1 MVAKGT
7 SGEAAGASTP
17 AVPAAAAPP
26 DGLGKRPERM
36 EEAEGAL
43 AETAEPVAEADAPGG
58 GAAAEAASAVTKKTA
73 EEASLPADPGAT
85 VDALRKEANDRIET
99 VQPDGSF
106 ASKSALERFKA
117 SPDLVQ
123 GESTFKF
130 EKCTPKALLYA
141 RESTPCTD
149 GISHLIT
156 YAAVAPRPLT
166 CESPEPIKGAV
177 MPFMAVQLNTRSY
190 GVAGESR
197 DVIFCTIV
205 ENDTGCNAVVYDIES
220 KKCTEHLMWR
230 VVGGR
235 EIEATVE
242 MKTAA
247 QLSYIEWH
255 KEKIKGFTSGDNA
268 RASRAAAAAAAAKE
282 KERERDAAAS
292 KPAKSGVGKNKA
304 SGDEAD
310 GDDEVAP
317 VDPPPVKLLKLTRSE
332 ARVMFAT
339 KTSVHQRKKS
349 EDSNGYR
356 TRLHAA
362 CKAFGKKSPETS
374 RNIDCQEFLMKALGL
389 AEPEDDGT
397 PAGPPPGPADDPSS
411 GSGNGSSSGSTAGSS
426 SGSAAQ
432 LETKG
437 WTRTPCSE
445 SGAFYYVHSD
455 GRVQWEVPEEM
466 QPKPKKLKPS
476 GPPPSTAFGGAPVPT
491 PAAES
496 AGHMQLAV
504 AGSGHGGGGSGD
516 ASMEWLSGMQRS
528 GATINLTVVQRGAY
542 ENAVIYQQQPGSQ
555 QQQQQQHAPMA
566 PYQLALSTPKPAPFQ
581 TPLQQQLAPC
591 GVQPQQMH
599 PPVQQPQQAQHM
611 QQQQQAQH
619 MQQQQQAQHPQ
630 QHIAGAPPSQ
640 HAFYQ

>member
-17 AVPAAAAPP
+17 AVPAAAEPP
-26 DGLGKRPERM
+26 DGLGKRPERT
-36 EEAEGAL
+36 EEAGGAL
-43 AETAEPVAEADAPGG
+43 AETAEPVAEAGAPGG

-117 SPDLVQ
+117 PPDLVQ

-130 EKCTPKALLYA
+130 EKCAPKALLYA

-166 CESPEPIKGAV
+166 YESPEPIKGAA

-220 KKCTEHLMWR
+220 KKCTEHLVWR

-235 EIEATVE
+235 EIEATAE
-242 MKTAA
+242 IKTAA

-255 KEKIKGFTSGDNA
+255 KEKIKGFASGDNA
-268 RASRAAAAAAAAKE
+268 RASRAAAAAAEAAAKE

-332 ARVMFAT
+332 ARAMFAN

-374 RNIDCQEFLMKALGL
+374 RNCDCQEFLMKALGF
-389 AEPEDDGT
+389 AEAGDDGT
-397 PAGPPPGPADDPSS
+397 PARPSSGSTAGSSSGSAADSSS

-426 SGSAAQ
+426 SSSAAQ

-445 SGAFYYVHSD
+445 SGAFYYVHSG
-455 GRVQWEVPEEM
+455 GRVQWEVPEEV

-476 GPPPSTAFGGAPVPT
+476 GPPPPTAFGGAPVPGRVVGGARARCRAALFLHARCGGV
-491 PAAES
+491 PAQPGLVVVIYTCARAS
-496 AGHMQLAV
+496 FCGLAV
-504 AGSGHGGGGSGD
+504 CGIVHLVAVVRNAAPRCLVCAG
-516 ASMEWLSGMQRS
+516 R
-528 GATINLTVVQRGAY
+528 
-542 ENAVIYQQQPGSQ
+542 
-555 QQQQQQHAPMA
+555 
-566 PYQLALSTPKPAPFQ
+566 ALSLSQARRE
-581 TPLQQQLAPC
+581 LAARWALPSWVGC
-591 GVQPQQMH
+591 MRIVAC
-599 PPVQQPQQAQHM
+599 VCVRSAL
-611 QQQQQAQH
+611 
-619 MQQQQQAQHPQ
+619 
-630 QHIAGAPPSQ
+630 AGARVFRGVDRAVPRAAAPG
-640 HAFYQ
+640 